1 MKRSLVKKVSA
12 ILCLTLLLSL
22 LPTISFASEEVSEAA
37 ELPAETVLDPAEELP
52 EAAPT
57 AEAEALPAEGEEP
70 AAAEAVTEEPA
81 GEADDEA
88 APAAESPLPEADDA
102 PDAGE
107 TVSEASE
114 APVEEGFLLDEFAN
128 PEDPLY
134 AKYAQLTELGL
145 DGAGSKTWK
154 NFTTRSLKSNETL
167 RYGIDVSAWQS
178 DINWTKVKNDG
189 VEFAFLRCA
198 YRTAGTGKIYEDG
211 RFRSYI
217 SGAKAAGIK
226 VGVYIFS
233 QAITVAEAKQE
244 ADYILQMVK
253 NYDIDLPLV
262 FDLEHYSGGRFTNA
276 GLSKRTVTDMCL
288 AFCERVEAAGYQS
301 MVYSN
306 PSMLSGEMYPQ
317 ELGRLWLAHYTTKT
331 SYSTTAYEYWQ
342 CTSDGIVNGISTAV
356 DLDFWFEPKSG
367 STVTS
372 TPAPSGNS
380 SPFTDVK
387 ESDWFYDTVMTAY
400 KAGVVTGVSD
410 TLFSPEKTATRAQVV
425 TMLYRTQGSPSSTK
439 TAAFTDL
446 TQSWYRDAVS
456 WASEKNVVNGYSDT
470 RFGPDRAITREELV
484 TILYRL
490 KGAPSVTGDLSAYT
504 DAGKVHSWAQDAML
518 WAVANKI
525 VTGYGDNTLGPQ
537 KNATRAEVCTILM
550 RFTALK

>member
-1 MKRSLVKKVSA
+1 MKRSLVKKASV
-12 ILCLTLLLSL
+12 ILCLMLLVNL
-22 LPTISFASEEVSEAA
+22 LPVRSLAA
-37 ELPAETVLDPAEELP
+37 EEPAEDAALPMEEIMGAVEDLAE
-52 EAAPT
+52 ATPT
-57 AEAEALPAEGEEP
+57 AEAEALPEGEAGPVPGDAAAEEP
-70 AAAEAVTEEPA
+70 AEPAEEPA
-81 GEADDEA
+81 EEE
-88 APAAESPLPEADDA
+88 APAAETPLPEDD
-102 PDAGE
+102 
-107 TVSEASE
+107 EASE
-114 APVEEGFLLDEFAN
+114 APVEEAGFLLDEYAN

-134 AKYAQLTELGL
+134 AKYAQLAELGL

-233 QAITVAEAKQE
+233 QAITVAEARQE

-253 NYDIDLPLV
+253 DYNIDLPLV

-276 GLSKRTVTDMCL
+276 KLSKRAVTDMCL

-317 ELGRLWLAHYTTKT
+317 ELGRLWLAHYTSKT

-356 DLDFWFEPKSG
+356 DLDFWFEPKGG
-367 STVTS
+367 STTVTS
-372 TPAPSGNS
+372 TPAPSSG
-380 SPFTDVK
+380 PFSDVK
-387 ESDWFYDTVMTAY
+387 ESDWYYDTVMAAY
-400 KAGVVTGVSD
+400 KAGVVTGVSA
-410 TLFSPEKTATRAQVV
+410 TEFSPGKTATRAQVV
-425 TMLYRTQGSPSSTK
+425 TMLYRTQGSPKPSK
-439 TAAFTDL
+439 TAPFTDL
-446 TQSWYRDAVS
+446 TQSWYQDAVS
-456 WASEKNVVNGYSDT
+456 WASEKSVVTGYSDT
-470 RFGPDRAITREELV
+470 RFDPDRAITREELV

-490 KGAPSVTGDLSAYT
+490 KGAPSVTGDLGAYT
-504 DAGKVHSWAQDAML
+504 DAAKVHSWAKNAMI

-525 VTGYGDNTLGPQ
+525 ITGYGDNTLCPQ

-550 RFTALK
+550 RYTALK